1 MTLVICFLHSDRD
14 VFFVH
19 GVKPAVKKSLHVT
32 NSSSN
37 FFSFELERKVLLLA
51 MDPESVFKYHDIYLP
66 HRSTLT
72 ITHIPMLI

>member
-1 MTLVICFLHSDRD
+1 MTLLICILHSDRD

-51 MDPESVFKYHDIYLP
+51 WILKVYSSIMIFIC
-66 HRSTLT
+66 
-72 ITHIPMLI
+72 HIAQL